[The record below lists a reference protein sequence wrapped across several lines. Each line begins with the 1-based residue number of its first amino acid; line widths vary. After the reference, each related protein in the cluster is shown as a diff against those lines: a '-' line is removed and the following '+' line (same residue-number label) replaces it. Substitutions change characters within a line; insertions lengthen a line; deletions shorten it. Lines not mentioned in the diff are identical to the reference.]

1 MAKERSGSDVM
12 LLMNNYKQIKIASFR
27 LMMKRKAQSYM
38 SSTIYFSTGNITKLH
53 TTPKHYVKITHIRCL
68 YWIFKSN

>member
-1 MAKERSGSDVM
+1 M

-27 LMMKRKAQSYM
+27 LMMKIKAHSYM

-53 TTPKHYVKITHIRCL
+53 TSPKTLC
-68 YWIFKSN
+68 